1 MRSWLLITLVFLLL
15 SSSYA
20 QQNDSVQVDII
31 DLLYGEKK
39 QEKTDKIREDR
50 KVHFSI
56 LPAAASIPGGGKA
69 VITSINAAFYT
80 GNSEETNLSN
90 IYLIPYT
97 NLGSRYGFYLRPN
110 IWLPKNTVNFI
121 GDYRIA
127 HFPQYTW
134 GLGGDSQKF
143 DQSLI
148 DSDYIRFYQ
157 NALFQ
162 IKKGYWYFGPGYAL
176 DYHYNIRE
184 SEYTGEGH
192 LDRYEDFPH
201 TSTTSSG
208 FTANLVY
215 DARKNAINPPKGSY
229 MIISWRWNDTK
240 LGSTY
245 TNNSLFID
253 GRKYIP
259 LSVTHVNIIAL
270 RSYYWTVLNGKT
282 PYLDLPAT
290 NWAPASGVASRGFE
304 IGRYRSNAMLYT
316 EAEHRYQLSRNGL
329 WGLVGFVNLASASEF
344 DTQHFRHWQFGGG
357 FGLRTKLNKFSN
369 ANIAIDM
376 GFSNTYWGV
385 WVNIGEMF

>member
-1 MRSWLLITLVFLLL
+1 MRSWLLFILIFSLL

-20 QQNDSVQVDII
+20 QHKDSVQVDII
-31 DLLYGEKK
+31 DLLFGKKK
-39 QEKTDKIREDR
+39 QEKVAEVRAGR
-50 KVHFSI
+50 KVYFSI
-56 LPAAASIPGGGKA
+56 LPAAASIPGGGRA

-80 GNSEETNLSN
+80 GNPEETNLSN
-90 IYLIPYT
+90 VYLIPYT
-97 NLGSRYGFYLRPN
+97 NLGSRYGLYIRPN
-110 IWLPKNTVNFI
+110 IWLPKNTINFI

-134 GLGGDSQKF
+134 GLGGDTPEWER
-143 DQSLI
+143 SLI
-148 DSDYIRFYQ
+148 DSDYFRFYQ

-176 DYHYNIRE
+176 DHHYNMSE
-184 SEYTGEGH
+184 SEYEGEGH
-192 LDRYEDFPH
+192 LDRYENTPKS
-201 TSTTSSG
+201 STTSSG

-215 DARKNAINPPKGSY
+215 DARKNAINPPSGSY

-259 LSVTHVNIIAL
+259 LSTNRINLIAL
-270 RSYYWTVLNGKT
+270 RSYYWTVLSGET

-290 NWAPASGVASRGFE
+290 NWAPVSGVASRGFE
-304 IGRYRSNAMLYT
+304 IGRYRSNAMVYT
-316 EAEHRYQLSRNGL
+316 EAEHRYQLSHNGL
-329 WGLVGFVNLASASEF
+329 WGLVGFVNVGSASEF
-344 DTQHFRHWQFGGG
+344 DTQHFKHWQLGGG
-357 FGLRTKLNKFSN
+357 FGLRTKLNKYSN
-369 ANIAIDM
+369 ANIAIDL

-385 WVNIGEMF
+385 WVSIGEMF